1 MGKTCLLIS
10 FTQDSF
16 DSEMRSTI
24 GVDLKVKIMHKRD
37 KRIKLT
43 IWDTAGQERFRT
55 LTSAYYRGAQ
65 GVILVYD
72 VTDRGS
78 FDHISEWLKEVDIFT
93 TKENVVKVLVGN
105 KIDLDARRM
114 VSRQEGSD
122 FARKHGMLFFEASA
136 KTRNGVHAA
145 FEELVEK
152 ILDSPALLEEPRP
165 VVAPGDPDKDADLG
179 ACGC

>member
-1 MGKTCLLIS
+1 MG
-10 FTQDSF
+10 
-16 DSEMRSTI
+16 
-24 GVDLKVKIMHKRD
+24 
-37 KRIKLT
+37 
-43 IWDTAGQERFRT
+43 
-55 LTSAYYRGAQ
+55 GAQ

-72 VTDRGS
+72 VTDRSS
-78 FDHISEWLKEVDIFT
+78 FEHVSEWLKEVDVFT

-152 ILDSPALLEEPRP
+152 ILDSPALLEEQNRN
-165 VVAPGDPDKDADLG
+165 VVPPDQNDNPDIG